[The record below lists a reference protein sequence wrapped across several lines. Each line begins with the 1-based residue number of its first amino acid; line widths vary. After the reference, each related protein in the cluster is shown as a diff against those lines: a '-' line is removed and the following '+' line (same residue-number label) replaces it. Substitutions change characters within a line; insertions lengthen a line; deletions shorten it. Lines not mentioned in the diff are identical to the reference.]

1 MDRAAYDSLTPMERN
16 CLRLA
21 HHERKT
27 EHIAHEL
34 GIAASTVNTHI
45 FAARRKLGGLSRLT
59 AADQLRTLEAR
70 LASLPDPGGFGL
82 ADELG
87 FEGDRMARE
96 EAPPQTVSRPPLSI
110 AEIPK
115 PEATLS
121 TPTEVREERATFVF
135 DDIAPRPGGRDHHG
149 TALQR
154 IMMILAMAVLIGL
167 VLVAAPAIY
176 DSTAQ
181 RIANS
186 LERPHAK

>member
-45 FAARRKLGGLSRLT
+45 FAARRKLGGISRLT
-59 AADQLRTLEAR
+59 AADQLRTLEA
-70 LASLPDPGGFGL
+70 GL
-82 ADELG
+82 APLPHSGGTGLTDELE
-87 FEGDRMARE
+87 FESDRLARE

-110 AEIPK
+110 AEIPTI
-115 PEATLS
+115 EATLS

-135 DDIAPRPGGRDHHG
+135 DDIAPRPGERDHHG

-154 IMMILAMAVLIGL
+154 VLMILAMAVLIGL